1 MPVGDCIDLHFPKMP
16 KTFRLRIEKAA
27 EEIAKLRAAEDER
40 RSLAGPQLPKDDDQ
54 TCKWQGGNLNPT
66 G

>member
-1 MPVGDCIDLHFPKMP
+1 MNEKYHTLH
-16 KTFRLRIEKAA
+16 LRIEKAA

-40 RSLAGPQLPKDDDQ
+40 RALAGPQLPKDDDR